1 MEATTNG
8 ERIISTNPTT
18 EDRLALTEKRLA
30 EQVSLVESIY
40 RNIVRSVTEA
50 TENGALDT
58 DEARRLL
65 TEALIPE
72 KFWATLGTVEVEVE
86 VRMSA
91 NVHLTHYV
99 TVRVPKGYGDDD
111 VVGALEDEGMDV
123 QNVMT
128 DGVWDLTFCDEEWE
142 VEDVQEC

>member
-30 EQVSLVESIY
+30 EQVAIVEAIY
-40 RNIVRSVTEA
+40 RNIVQGVTVF
-50 TENGALDT
+50 TENGSLST
-58 DEARRLL
+58 EEARSLL
-65 TEALIPE
+65 EEALIPH
-72 KFWATLGTVEVEVE
+72 KFWATLGTIEVEVE

-91 NVHLTHYV
+91 SVHLTHYV
-99 TVRVPKGYGDDD
+99 TVRVPKDYEEDD
-111 VVGALEDEGMDV
+111 VTSALEDEGLDV

-142 VEDVQEC
+142 VEDVQDA